1 MSNALDRANE
11 LSTAIT
17 NFASELSIT
26 LPVFRV
32 VQAGT
37 PVIAKCSVVIAAI
50 GISPLMN
57 FDQTAMARC
66 APPQRTTIVGAI
78 ARDYEVVDAEG
89 VDIPDLV
96 AEASALMMADGDL
109 LWEAAWSVENY
120 LGPDNVSL
128 DWNITGAL
136 AITSV
141 QYTVGV
147 T

>member
-11 LSTAIT
+11 LNTAIT
-17 NFASELSIT
+17 NFATALDIT

-32 VQAGT
+32 IQAGT
-37 PVIAKCSVVIAAI
+37 PVIAKCSVVVAAI
-50 GISPLMN
+50 GISPLIN

-66 APPQRTTIVGAI
+66 APAQRTTVIGAI

-89 VDIPDLV
+89 IDIPDLV
-96 AEASALMMADGDL
+96 MNASLLMMADADL
-109 LWEAAWSVENY
+109 LWEAAWSVEPY
-120 LGPDNVSL
+120 LGPDNVSI
-128 DWNITGAL
+128 DWNLTGGL
-136 AITSV
+136 AISSV